1 MAQIPE
7 IADVRD
13 DEREAKL
20 ILRAHLPEVDAAIFD
35 GEAAAAAVVAELN
48 DLVLQRLVFEVVADT
63 GDEIQAF
70 AGFAPV
76 ADERANLIRKRLLEI
91 RRHRRRIVIQA
102 EVPSSDK
109 EFPIRLYF
117 QERADGDQSLNLG
130 VVLKNLLQIVAAAG
144 SDLEI
149 ADDRRPVAGTE
160 SEGERR
166 DGIER
171 LEDVALAVD
180 DGAAKVG
187 IKVVFLDDVPG
198 NQLLRL
204 AVAVFPE
211 EPLCK
216 SIFDFAGVGKCG
228 IGIEMNKVG
237 EAIHAGD
244 VAVGERRFDGVLVPA
259 SSLVLLQGCAVEE
272 SFERRWAELH
282 GELAGGAESGGS
294 GHAEPRSEVQWHGDS
309 RRQFVPIDEIGS
321 LNRLI
326 AAEYD
331 TGKGVEAEI
340 DGGAAP
346 RGLLD
351 GAETGFRQVAE
362 S

>member
-13 DEREAKL
+13 DERNAEL

-48 DLVLQRLVFEVVADT
+48 DLVLQRLVFEVVAHT
-63 GDEIQAF
+63 GDEVKAF
-70 AGFAPV
+70 ARFAPV
-76 ADERANLIRKRLLEI
+76 AGERANLIRKRLLEV

-102 EVPSSDK
+102 EVSSSNK
-109 EFPIRLYF
+109 EFPIRLYL

-130 VVLKNLLQIVAAAG
+130 VVLKNLFQIVGPAG

-149 ADDRRPVAGTE
+149 ADDGRPVAGTE

-180 DGAAKVG
+180 DGVAKGG
-187 IKVVFLDDVPG
+187 IKVVLLNDAPG
-198 NQLLRL
+198 NQLPRL

-211 EPLCK
+211 EPLRN
-216 SIFDFAGVGKCG
+216 SIFDFTGVGKCG

-237 EAIHAGD
+237 EAIHSGD
-244 VAVGERRFDGVLVPA
+244 VAVGECRFDGVLVPA

-282 GELAGGAESGGS
+282 GELAGVAGDGSAANQASGIQG
-294 GHAEPRSEVQWHGDS
+294 
-309 RRQFVPIDEIGS
+309 
-321 LNRLI
+321 I
-326 AAEYD
+326 AIA
-331 TGKGVEAEI
+331 
-340 DGGAAP
+340 
-346 RGLLD
+346 
-351 GAETGFRQVAE
+351 
-362 S
+362 